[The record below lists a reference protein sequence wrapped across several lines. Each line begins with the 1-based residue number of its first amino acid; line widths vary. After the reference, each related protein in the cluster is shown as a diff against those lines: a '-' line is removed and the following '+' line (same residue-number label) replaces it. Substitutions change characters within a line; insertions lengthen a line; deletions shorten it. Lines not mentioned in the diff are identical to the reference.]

1 MFLDHII
8 TKDHAYLHEYNVIK
22 ESLIHKGGPQPRWYQ
37 FLKEHI
43 ATINNCNRLSI
54 DLRVPLIQN
63 PSAARPAIPPISID
77 TLHHPKRSQK
87 WVVAWVPSISDIL
100 EMTHRVLNGTLSFL
114 VKDVVNI
121 LAKMY
126 FTTKT
131 SRPLVDRSTYHPHYR
146 ILAYN
151 DFLYLQKKIPP
162 CLDRPIAPP
171 QLSRPTFSNNTFI
184 NQLLEDDMIVK
195 ELQDIARTLN
205 PFNVL
210 VFYTDGS
217 YNVEFLSNEYPMGY
231 GWTTSNIE
239 NANIT
244 YSGSVKYFP
253 SSTKA
258 EIMAIHTAL
267 ITCPPKCNVTIHTD
281 SQAAIDAFH
290 KSKNLHSISPRRF
303 NKINNNILWSTIH
316 QIINTL
322 SLNVK
327 FIKVKVH
334 SGDLFNDIADALAKV
349 GRVVVSP
356 TIIKHNN
363 LPNQSLT
370 IEWNEEI
377 PLDKD
382 VHKCIGTIL
391 NYRRIENHFNRPSL
405 NSVKEST
412 KDNLIDWSLSSKW
425 FNFNG
430 RNDSTNNINC
440 LFCLNTPESNHH
452 LWICP
457 ETRSLIRNCFITLG
471 NTLIDL
477 LTKNADQLSLVVPD
491 SVKFSPTFRWAYRNE
506 EIHPVALL
514 FLKSYI
520 TNDLKERNSKWKNLR
535 SELGLSKKSF
545 KNYYKDFNQSRTPG
559 DIRPDNQ
566 FMRRGRDSIYI
577 NPFNDYPVLSSNIWN
592 LATSSLALDS

>member
-63 PSAARPAIPPISID
+63 SSAARPAIPPISID

-87 WVVAWVPSISDIL
+87 WVVAWVPSISDIVYGKNL
-100 EMTHRVLNGTLSFL
+100 STNHFPNSIPVSYIEHWVHRDISIIVRNDTPRSQRNTIIPCQGCNLLLTEVLSKKKRQELSTSSNR
-114 VKDVVNI
+114 NI
-121 LAKMY
+121 NSFHLLKY
-126 FTTKT
+126 
-131 SRPLVDRSTYHPHYR
+131 SHPHYR

-151 DFLYLQKKIPP
+151 DFLYQQKKIPP
-162 CLDRPIAPP
+162 RLDRPIAPP

-258 EIMAIHTAL
+258 EIMAILTAL

-327 FIKVKVH
+327 FIKVKAH
-334 SGDLFNDIADALAKV
+334 SGDPFNDIADALAKV
-349 GRVVVSP
+349 GHVVVSP

-377 PLDKD
+377 P
-382 VHKCIGTIL
+382 
-391 NYRRIENHFNRPSL
+391 
-405 NSVKEST
+405 
-412 KDNLIDWSLSSKW
+412 
-425 FNFNG
+425 
-430 RNDSTNNINC
+430 
-440 LFCLNTPESNHH
+440 
-452 LWICP
+452 
-457 ETRSLIRNCFITLG
+457 
-471 NTLIDL
+471 
-477 LTKNADQLSLVVPD
+477 
-491 SVKFSPTFRWAYRNE
+491 
-506 EIHPVALL
+506 
-514 FLKSYI
+514 
-520 TNDLKERNSKWKNLR
+520 
-535 SELGLSKKSF
+535 
-545 KNYYKDFNQSRTPG
+545 
-559 DIRPDNQ
+559 
-566 FMRRGRDSIYI
+566 
-577 NPFNDYPVLSSNIWN
+577 
-592 LATSSLALDS
+592 

>member
-1 MFLDHII
+1 MASRNLDNLQENLKIAHQFYELANIHVNKDKTLILANKHAKKIIDRDSPSPTSYIEIEFGTVIKVPLLGKNKVARILGVYFNPDDDQRFLMVHINSLRKKGIMFLDHII

-63 PSAARPAIPPISID
+63 SSAARPAIPPISID

-87 WVVAWVPSISDIL
+87 WVVAWVPSISDIVYGKNL
-100 EMTHRVLNGTLSFL
+100 STNHFPNSIPVSYIEHWVHRDIS
-114 VKDVVNI
+114 I
-121 LAKMY
+121 
-126 FTTKT
+126 
-131 SRPLVDRSTYHPHYR
+131 
-146 ILAYN
+146 I
-151 DFLYLQKKIPP
+151 KIPP
-162 CLDRPIAPP
+162 RLDRPIAPP

-258 EIMAIHTAL
+258 EIMAILTAL

-327 FIKVKVH
+327 FIKVKAH
-334 SGDLFNDIADALAKV
+334 SGDPFNDIADALAKV
-349 GRVVVSP
+349 GHVVVSP

-377 PLDKD
+377 P
-382 VHKCIGTIL
+382 
-391 NYRRIENHFNRPSL
+391 
-405 NSVKEST
+405 
-412 KDNLIDWSLSSKW
+412 
-425 FNFNG
+425 
-430 RNDSTNNINC
+430 
-440 LFCLNTPESNHH
+440 
-452 LWICP
+452 
-457 ETRSLIRNCFITLG
+457 
-471 NTLIDL
+471 
-477 LTKNADQLSLVVPD
+477 
-491 SVKFSPTFRWAYRNE
+491 
-506 EIHPVALL
+506 
-514 FLKSYI
+514 
-520 TNDLKERNSKWKNLR
+520 
-535 SELGLSKKSF
+535 
-545 KNYYKDFNQSRTPG
+545 
-559 DIRPDNQ
+559 
-566 FMRRGRDSIYI
+566 
-577 NPFNDYPVLSSNIWN
+577 
-592 LATSSLALDS
+592 